1 MKILKKQK
9 KEKKRFYDSRITNV
23 EHGTF
28 TPLVFSATGGEV
40 PDVSIFHKYIAQKI
54 FAKTVENYG
63 RVLSLKTLL
72 ININLLF
79 VKSSYLL
86 PMSIFDFISIFLN
99 LHFFFI
105 LPENIARCHMILTCH
120 FIILYC
126 RLYFDTFYFCIYL
139 LKQSFT
145 IILLLLL

>member
-72 ININLLF
+72 ININFLF
-79 VKSSYLL
+79 VKSRYLL

-99 LHFFFI
+99 L
-105 LPENIARCHMILTCH
+105 
-120 FIILYC
+120 
-126 RLYFDTFYFCIYL
+126 
-139 LKQSFT
+139 QSFFHT
-145 IILLLLL
+145 P